1 MDLQKNKVYRC
12 QITDYT
18 ADGTGFA
25 KIEGRAVFVPRT
37 AVGDQCDV
45 RIVKVTKNVAFGRVE
60 KIIVPSAQRTAPAC
74 PVADKCGGCCYQHI
88 TYGEELRAKEKKV
101 RDALTRIGGQ
111 DGAKLLGITGAPTTE
126 HYRNKAQYPVGTK
139 KAASLPAFTVRAATT
154 LCRWRNASSSPRR
167 RTRLPPWCVNG

>member
-126 HYRNKAQYPVGTK
+126 HYRNKAQYP
-139 KAASLPAFTVRAATT
+139 AASLPAFTVRAATT
-154 LCRWRNASSSPRR
+154 LCRWRNALSSPRR
-167 RTRLPPWCVNG
+167 QTRLPPWCVNG

>member
-111 DGAKLLGITGAPTTE
+111 DGTKLLGITGI
-126 HYRNKAQYPVGTK
+126 RRSIRSDGTK
-139 KAASLPAFTVRAATT
+139 KAASLPAFTVRAATI
-154 LCRWRNASSSPRR
+154 LCRWRNASSSRKR
-167 RTRLPPWCVNG
+167 RTGLPPWCVNG